1 VDLFDLTGRVA
12 LVTGAG
18 RGIGRACALGLAHA
32 GADVALA
39 ARSVDHLEKV
49 AAEIREI
56 GREASAHVL
65 DVRSVP
71 DIRRLVAD
79 VTTRHGRIDILVN
92 NAGTNVQQDVLD
104 VSEEDWDL
112 VVDTNLKG
120 AFFVAQEVGRA
131 MVERGNGKIVNM
143 ASTFAGLGFPGR
155 ASYASSKGGVLQFTR
170 VMALEW
176 ASRGVN
182 VNAVG
187 PTATMTPMN
196 AALFADDDYR
206 ERVLS
211 RIPAGRL
218 ATPDDVVG
226 AVVFLASPA
235 SEMVNGHM
243 LLVDGGW
250 SAI

>member
-104 VSEEDWDL
+104 VTEEDWDL

>member
-1 VDLFDLTGRVA
+1 MDLFDLTGRVA

-18 RGIGRACALGLAHA
+18 RGIGRTCALGLANA

-39 ARSVDHLEKV
+39 ARSVDQVEKV
-49 AAEIREI
+49 AAEIRET
-56 GREASAHVL
+56 GREATAHTV
-65 DVRSVP
+65 DVRDVS

-79 VTTRHGRIDILVN
+79 VTGRHGQIDILLN

-104 VSEEDWDL
+104 VTEGDWDL

-120 AFFVAQEVGRA
+120 AFFVAQEVGRT
-131 MVERGNGKIVNM
+131 MVERGSGKIVNM

-187 PTATMTPMN
+187 PTATVTPMN
-196 AALFADDDYR
+196 AALFDDDEYR
-206 ERVLS
+206 GRVLS

-226 AVVFLASPA
+226 AVVFLASSA
-235 SEMVNGHM
+235 SDMVNGHM